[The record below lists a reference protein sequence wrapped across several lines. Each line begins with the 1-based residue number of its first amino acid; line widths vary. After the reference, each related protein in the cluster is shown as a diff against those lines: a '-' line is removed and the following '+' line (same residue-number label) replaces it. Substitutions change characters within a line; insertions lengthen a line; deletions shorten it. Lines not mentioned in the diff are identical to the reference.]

1 MGFAMVTGLL
11 VGRVAQPSAKIAF
24 SEFALVAPYEAG
36 TSLQFRIAN
45 QRPNSL
51 MELEAKVLPM
61 TVDETSQ
68 GLKRDYA
75 PPRLERAGVF
85 FFPLTWTVE
94 HPIDERIQLWG
105 KTVEDLQ
112 RLQAEVLIL
121 IKGYD
126 ETFSQSVHQRYS
138 YRYDEVRRGS
148 TFAPAFCTWTR

>member
-1 MGFAMVTGLL
+1 MGFAVVTGLL

-45 QRPNSL
+45 QRSNSL

-75 PPRLERAGVF
+75 LPRLERAGVF
-85 FFPLTWTVE
+85 FFRCCGRWSTRSVSGARCGARRWK
-94 HPIDERIQLWG
+94 ICSGCR
-105 KTVEDLQ
+105 Q
-112 RLQAEVLIL
+112 R
-121 IKGYD
+121 
-126 ETFSQSVHQRYS
+126 
-138 YRYDEVRRGS
+138 
-148 TFAPAFCTWTR
+148 C